1 MNEQTIGSGDGAFL
15 SIGSLLG
22 NMEEGLFTGDFEGQA
37 SYQGLCR
44 IRLWKWVSLTVWE
57 PGGGSVSWEL

>member
-1 MNEQTIGSGDGAFL
+1 MNEQTIGSGDGASR

-44 IRLWKWVSLTVWE
+44 IRLWKWVSLSVRNL
-57 PGGGSVSWEL
+57 GGSVSWEL